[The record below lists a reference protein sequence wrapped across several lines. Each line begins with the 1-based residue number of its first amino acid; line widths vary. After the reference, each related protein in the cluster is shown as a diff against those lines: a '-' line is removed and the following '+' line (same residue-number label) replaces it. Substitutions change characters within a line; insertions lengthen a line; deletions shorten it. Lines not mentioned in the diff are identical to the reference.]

1 MTTLLELKEK
11 LVRFYGKYEVY
22 ITPIVKFIVA
32 FAALMTIDRN
42 IGYME
47 LVSSTPV
54 ALILGLLCAILPV
67 GGTIFIAA
75 VVILADMYALSIEVC
90 LVALLLF
97 VLIYFIYF
105 RFAPRQGMG
114 VLLTPICFRLN
125 IPYVIPVGMGLL
137 EEAYSVFAVICGT
150 VVYFFL
156 DGVRQNEKLLGGAAE
171 ESTEANSK
179 IVVALNQLLGN
190 KEMYLVLG
198 IMAVALIIV
207 YLIRRMSIANA
218 WQIAIASGILFETI
232 GLIAGYMLLGIS
244 GKTVSVLVGNVIS
257 LLIAF
262 VIQFLFF
269 NLDYSRTERLQFEDD
284 EYYYYVKA
292 VPKVGVTLPEKQVK
306 HITEPHEEQP
316 KEAKAAVN
324 LKPEP
329 MVQETVAIDT
339 SQIQEADLEKNVDE
353 LLLTQSLNE
362 ELRQNQNEPEDD
374 LSLTKSLGDLWTKK
388 PGSGE

>member
-114 VLLTPICFRLN
+114 VLLTPMPIT
-125 IPYVIPVGMGLL
+125 
-137 EEAYSVFAVICGT
+137 AT
-150 VVYFFL
+150 VL
-156 DGVRQNEKLLGGAAE
+156 PR
-171 ESTEANSK
+171 S
-179 IVVALNQLLGN
+179 
-190 KEMYLVLG
+190 
-198 IMAVALIIV
+198 
-207 YLIRRMSIANA
+207 RSI
-218 WQIAIASGILFETI
+218 
-232 GLIAGYMLLGIS
+232 
-244 GKTVSVLVGNVIS
+244 
-257 LLIAF
+257 
-262 VIQFLFF
+262 
-269 NLDYSRTERLQFEDD
+269 YSRKVIGCSSLSYLTYPTYRL
-284 EYYYYVKA
+284 YRI
-292 VPKVGVTLPEKQVK
+292 PGRSS
-306 HITEPHEEQP
+306 IIS
-316 KEAKAAVN
+316 AK
-324 LKPEP
+324 
-329 MVQETVAIDT
+329 I
-339 SQIQEADLEKNVDE
+339 
-353 LLLTQSLNE
+353 
-362 ELRQNQNEPEDD
+362 
-374 LSLTKSLGDLWTKK
+374 G
-388 PGSGE
+388 

>member
-42 IGYME
+42 GYME
-47 LVSSTPV
+47 RVSSTPV

-156 DGVRQNEKLLGGAAE
+156 DGVRQNEK
-171 ESTEANSK
+171 ESAEANSK

-198 IMAVALIIV
+198 IMAVTLIIV

-292 VPKVGVTLPEKQVK
+292 VPKAVVSGTNKQVK
-306 HITEPHEEQP
+306 RFSGKDEKERLTKKRFAEE
-316 KEAKAAVN
+316 
-324 LKPEP
+324 
-329 MVQETVAIDT
+329 MDID
-339 SQIQEADLEKNVDE
+339 EE
-353 LLLTQSLNE
+353 LL
-362 ELRQNQNEPEDD
+362 D
-374 LSLTKSLGDLWTKK
+374 
-388 PGSGE
+388 

>member
-150 VVYFFL
+150 VVYF
-156 DGVRQNEKLLGGAAE
+156 LLGGAAE
-171 ESTEANSK
+171 ESAEANSK

-198 IMAVALIIV
+198 IMAVTLIIV

-292 VPKVGVTLPEKQVK
+292 VPKAVVSGTNKQVK
-306 HITEPHEEQP
+306 RFSGKDEKERLTKKRFAEE
-316 KEAKAAVN
+316 
-324 LKPEP
+324 
-329 MVQETVAIDT
+329 MDID
-339 SQIQEADLEKNVDE
+339 EE
-353 LLLTQSLNE
+353 LL
-362 ELRQNQNEPEDD
+362 D
-374 LSLTKSLGDLWTKK
+374 
-388 PGSGE
+388 

>member
-1 MTTLLELKEK
+1 MTTILELKEK

-32 FAALMTIDRN
+32 FVALMTINRN

-75 VVILADMYALSIEVC
+75 AVILADMYALSIEVC

-156 DGVRQNEKLLGGAAE
+156 DGVRQNEKLLGSAAE
-171 ESTEANSK
+171 ESAEANSK

-190 KEMYLVLG
+190 REMYLVLG
-198 IMAVALIIV
+198 IMAVTLIVV

-218 WQIAIASGILFETI
+218 WQIAITSGILFETI

-284 EYYYYVKA
+284 DYYYYVKA
-292 VPKVGVTLPEKQVK
+292 VPKIQITQAERTVKTYGKKPKKAKKSKKASKSRDEAEFEAQDSQAEEVKASAYETLETKTASKQSEV
-306 HITEPHEEQP
+306 
-316 KEAKAAVN
+316 
-324 LKPEP
+324 
-329 MVQETVAIDT
+329 D
-339 SQIQEADLEKNVDE
+339 DFDE
-353 LLLTQSLNE
+353 LSFDGFDFD
-362 ELRQNQNEPEDD
+362 ELDQ
-374 LSLTKSLGDLWTKK
+374 K
-388 PGSGE
+388 

>member
-156 DGVRQNEKLLGGAAE
+156 DGVRQNEKLLGSAAE
-171 ESTEANSK
+171 ESAEANSK

-198 IMAVALIIV
+198 IMAVTLIIV
-207 YLIRRMSIANA
+207 YLIRRMPIANA

-292 VPKVGVTLPEKQVK
+292 VPKAVVSGTNKQVK
-306 HITEPHEEQP
+306 RFSGKDEKERLTKKRFAEE
-316 KEAKAAVN
+316 
-324 LKPEP
+324 
-329 MVQETVAIDT
+329 MDID
-339 SQIQEADLEKNVDE
+339 EE
-353 LLLTQSLNE
+353 LL
-362 ELRQNQNEPEDD
+362 D
-374 LSLTKSLGDLWTKK
+374 
-388 PGSGE
+388 

>member
-190 KEMYLVLG
+190 KEMYLVIG
-198 IMAVALIIV
+198 IMAVTLIIV
-207 YLIRRMSIANA
+207 YLIRRMSIAN
-218 WQIAIASGILFETI
+218 ASGILFETI

-292 VPKVGVTLPEKQVK
+292 VPKAVVSGTNKQVK
-306 HITEPHEEQP
+306 RFSGKDEKERLTKKRFAEE
-316 KEAKAAVN
+316 
-324 LKPEP
+324 
-329 MVQETVAIDT
+329 MDID
-339 SQIQEADLEKNVDE
+339 EE
-353 LLLTQSLNE
+353 LL
-362 ELRQNQNEPEDD
+362 D
-374 LSLTKSLGDLWTKK
+374 
-388 PGSGE
+388 

>member
-105 RFAPRQGMG
+105 RFASQTGRAI
-114 VLLTPICFRLN
+114 LLTPICFRLN
-125 IPYVIPVGMGLL
+125 TVCDSGGMGLL

-150 VVYFFL
+150 VVYFFH
-156 DGVRQNEKLLGGAAE
+156 RRSPAE
-171 ESTEANSK
+171 
-179 IVVALNQLLGN
+179 
-190 KEMYLVLG
+190 
-198 IMAVALIIV
+198 
-207 YLIRRMSIANA
+207 
-218 WQIAIASGILFETI
+218 
-232 GLIAGYMLLGIS
+232 
-244 GKTVSVLVGNVIS
+244 
-257 LLIAF
+257 
-262 VIQFLFF
+262 
-269 NLDYSRTERLQFEDD
+269 
-284 EYYYYVKA
+284 
-292 VPKVGVTLPEKQVK
+292 
-306 HITEPHEEQP
+306 
-316 KEAKAAVN
+316 
-324 LKPEP
+324 
-329 MVQETVAIDT
+329 
-339 SQIQEADLEKNVDE
+339 
-353 LLLTQSLNE
+353 
-362 ELRQNQNEPEDD
+362 
-374 LSLTKSLGDLWTKK
+374 
-388 PGSGE
+388 

>member
-156 DGVRQNEKLLGGAAE
+156 DGVAIFACSWLKTFTTFWPFTI
-171 ESTEANSK
+171 S
-179 IVVALNQLLGN
+179 
-190 KEMYLVLG
+190 
-198 IMAVALIIV
+198 
-207 YLIRRMSIANA
+207 SI
-218 WQIAIASGILFETI
+218 
-232 GLIAGYMLLGIS
+232 
-244 GKTVSVLVGNVIS
+244 
-257 LLIAF
+257 
-262 VIQFLFF
+262 
-269 NLDYSRTERLQFEDD
+269 
-284 EYYYYVKA
+284 
-292 VPKVGVTLPEKQVK
+292 
-306 HITEPHEEQP
+306 
-316 KEAKAAVN
+316 
-324 LKPEP
+324 
-329 MVQETVAIDT
+329 
-339 SQIQEADLEKNVDE
+339 
-353 LLLTQSLNE
+353 
-362 ELRQNQNEPEDD
+362 
-374 LSLTKSLGDLWTKK
+374 
-388 PGSGE
+388 